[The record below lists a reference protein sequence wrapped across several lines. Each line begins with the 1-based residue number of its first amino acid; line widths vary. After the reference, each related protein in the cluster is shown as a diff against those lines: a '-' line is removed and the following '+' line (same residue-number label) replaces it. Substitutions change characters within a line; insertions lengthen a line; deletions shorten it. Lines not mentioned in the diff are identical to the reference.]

1 MNRDDDVTGST
12 HRPHR
17 TAPRVEP
24 NPSPAPPRR
33 HPQIRSHPISNP
45 DWEIPPAPR
54 AAGRPRPVPTSST
67 CPCRLAKQNRFSPPR
82 DSRNPRTHRPPR
94 RAAPPRY
101 PDPPRRGTSISQQPP
116 ILHRR
121 SPEFAASPSSA
132 VSPALRRAVYS
143 TPPPPPPPYPHP
155 HYPNHQRHADE
166 EIRRAAGHH
175 HHNNQPQHHYQHQQ
189 PHHQHQQ
196 PQPQHNHHQQQHQP
210 QHNHHQQ
217 QHQPQHN
224 HHQQQHQP
232 QHNHHHQQQQPTWKE
247 AEDDRRRYTPAH
259 QEAEA
264 DRRRYAPAH
273 QEAEADRRRYIS
285 AHQEAEAD
293 RRRYAPAHQEAEA
306 DRRRYSPAHQEAEDS
321 RRRYSSNHQEAED
334 SRRRYSS
341 SHQEAEDDRRRYAP
355 AHELRL
361 SPSVPRKRQRCALHD
376 GGDLEST
383 SSSGQLRQQPH
394 PNYAPVDSYVDR
406 TSAHPGYS
414 HESLSTHSDSKGSRK
429 VDMPSRTTLS
439 GSPRAT
445 VTAQP
450 RHTPQK
456 PTAPRRLSVW
466 QRIEESPASA
476 GQLPKAVH
484 ISPSK
489 SNNGGSASK
498 ELSSVISVDCKAK
511 SAGSNDG
518 DSTKVIKK
526 DAVKKVLSSVLV
538 KPSPESKEKE
548 RDAEKLPAKH
558 ENTQKNVSGSPS
570 KSLGLTGRPVAG
582 VKKVKK
588 IVIKKIVRKIGGK
601 DTQISSTIVSEKR
614 DTVDANANASEREE
628 GEIITS
634 SLEKDIISE
643 HNLVSTSDTA
653 GASNGVNV
661 QKGENNNSANSRKR
675 KATSAI
681 ESKKIL
687 DPVSING
694 SKHPG
699 KGNNRSSRDPGDT
712 NSASAIKSR
721 EALATRRSEH
731 SGKKDRSSMD
741 SGVMNATLAFTND
754 NHQKEEGEILSLSG
768 EMNATVASNPV
779 KNSGRSEDSSMEE
792 SKFPKD
798 TSENNTVSM
807 NGATVNHDVT
817 EICGSEDARREDND
831 IFIDAN
837 EEDARP
843 VSNFI
848 VAPSTTEFIMC
859 ERKGAQKN
867 EGMILT
873 GLGGKSISSF
883 GETTGTPRTTEVS
896 LRQDPWEEEGNMLT
910 HPSEKDSVS
919 ISCRGT
925 LNTMEFSG
933 NADVQNKEGKTPME
947 SSKGTVT
954 HHVKASNAR
963 ELDLNE
969 DTRNKESQILLEFCQ
984 SNTSKIRHHL
994 EAPNTSEAVMSI
1006 FVGREVGKSLV
1017 GSTERHAGTTG
1028 NSENTPEF
1036 SLIGGTDDSH
1046 MEDAPVGVEGRDF
1059 FNLPSSRNVE
1069 SRNVAPLDNDRI
1081 EDSAADIFSNNSE
1094 ARGATAQVAELINL
1108 HRGHLSTEIDFPLVN
1123 TCKSSSVSGNS
1134 EQSVPTALT
1143 LGSNFYFSNTESER
1157 QHEEMHERLEGQ
1169 KGLDVATPTEFDSLV
1184 KRRGVADNDL
1194 IGIGAQNWLTLP
1206 PTVNSIA
1213 MSRQFLTSDVTVRED
1228 RIGLD
1233 QSMDNDTSVSQ
1244 DHDVAHDMDPCGSV
1258 DAFSSQVNNINI
1270 SADDVPHSEP
1280 PSPKEITGK
1289 VENHGGIV
1297 LSGLQSVG
1305 SINVVDQYDPQM
1317 VDIPVGN
1324 PNEPA
1329 IQTIESTD
1337 VMDTELVSPQVSAEP
1352 DAGLVSPQ
1360 VSVEPDAEL
1369 VSPQVCVEPD
1379 HTSDSNA
1386 EGPVDD
1392 SSTKQALLS
1401 SWIESIVS
1409 EAKKEHQPCKSTLPS
1424 IVLPDKLL
1432 APKEDSRRAVSGL
1445 DGNPVVKPPLMNRTS
1460 SMPPTVAPKQVTLP
1474 SSSREPPRVSSN
1486 PRHKTW
1492 HRGDMTPSTS
1502 FHGSQPSGLPPKQP
1516 PRRNDKTSNSYIR
1529 KGNALIRNPATGNLS
1544 SSLDTQNKLN
1554 TPVTRRS
1561 MNFVRKVDSSGSVS
1575 RSNFTVERPKTPPL
1589 PLHAK
1594 SINSTT
1600 NLSEQLSKTLP
1611 KQHVPETEKEDPVGQ
1626 LNSGVDIPH
1635 IQSAQ
1640 ISEPSDATKVV
1651 YVRPKS
1657 NQLVAAQRQHPDD
1670 PINSSMDKVLA
1681 LQPPT
1686 SSDLYFKKR
1695 KNQIVLSSSS
1705 SDGPITKEA
1714 APAESLNSGENKGVQ
1729 IASSNN
1735 SINGLKGGPHK
1746 AFQRTNNM
1754 GTFSHVWTLSG
1765 QQPQRKGHVGASY
1778 MKAFPRI
1785 LPWKR
1790 KVYYKNFGSSHTQNV
1805 SSLRIV
1811 RKLLQTKKRDTTY
1824 TVSTNGFSIRK
1835 SAVSSAG
1842 GSSLKWSRSLEKCS
1856 QKVNEEASLA
1866 VANAERKRGEKRKR
1880 QSLRYTRR
1888 NDQYSLPTAG
1898 NQLRNSNQA
1907 SSDLRKSS
1915 SGNEYVRVSKGNQL
1929 VRNPKKVIRMLAN
1942 EKVRWSLHTVR
1953 SRLAKKQQYCQFF
1966 TRFGECKKPGGKCL
1980 YIHDRAKVTICT
1992 KFLKGLCSD
2001 TSCKLTHKVLPERM
2015 QDCSYF
2021 LKGLCTNT
2029 ACPYRHVKVNSNA
2042 PVCEDFLK
2050 GYCADGD
2057 EVLNDITGD
2066 LSILFKYYYS

>member
-1 MNRDDDVTGST
+1 MRWPPPTRDSSSSPDNLAPSPAILRAPPPLLTPNHPHQEAQAKVWTASAPFPDDLLLLILARLGCAATAARAGVLARRWHDLWTRLPVLGFPGVSFDSLEPALGRVSFVVSLLEIHVPDDKEDLDSKEEPRSYSPGVNSLMRAAERLAPPVGLTGVEFPELQALSLSGCVVDVNT
-12 HRPHR
+12 LLSRCPNIHVLNFKDTTNCLLSIEDNYHLKVHSASLQELVADTKKAWTSHVDIVAPLLKQLTISFRSLKELNISILAPMVEKADLRSSYQDQIKGERRMPSR
-17 TAPRVEP
+17 TAPHREL
-24 NPSPAPPRR
+24 NQTHHRR
-33 HPQIRSHPISNP
+33 RRDAIRRSDPISNP
-45 DWEIPPAPR
+45 QIGRFHPRHALPA
-54 AAGRPRPVPTSST
+54 
-67 CPCRLAKQNRFSPPR
+67 C
-82 DSRNPRTHRPPR
+82 RPP
-94 RAAPPRY
+94 P
-101 PDPPRRGTSISQQPP
+101 
-116 ILHRR
+116 
-121 SPEFAASPSSA
+121 
-132 VSPALRRAVYS
+132 
-143 TPPPPPPPYPHP
+143 
-155 HYPNHQRHADE
+155 
-166 EIRRAAGHH
+166 
-175 HHNNQPQHHYQHQQ
+175 HHYQHQQ
-189 PHHQHQQ
+189 PQHQHQHQ
-196 PQPQHNHHQQQHQP
+196 HQQPQHNHHQQPHQP

-224 HHQQQHQP
+224 HHQQQ
-232 QHNHHHQQQQPTWKE
+232 QPTWKEAVDDRRRYAPAHQE
-247 AEDDRRRYTPAH
+247 AEDDRRRYAPAHQEAEADRYAPAH

-273 QEAEADRRRYIS
+273 QEAEADRRRYS
-285 AHQEAEAD
+285 
-293 RRRYAPAHQEAEA
+293 
-306 DRRRYSPAHQEAEDS
+306 SAHQEAEDS
-321 RRRYSSNHQEAED
+321 RRRYSSA
-334 SRRRYSS
+334 
-341 SHQEAEDDRRRYAP
+341 HQEAEDDRRRYAP
-355 AHELRL
+355 PHELHL

-414 HESLSTHSDSKGSRK
+414 HESLSAHSDSKGSRK
-429 VDMPSRTTLS
+429 VDMPLRTTLS

-498 ELSSVISVDCKAK
+498 ELSSVISADCKAK

-518 DSTKVIKK
+518 DSTKVIKR
-526 DAVKKVLSSVLV
+526 ALSSVLV

-548 RDAEKLPAKH
+548 RDVEKLPAEH
-558 ENTQKNVSGSPS
+558 DNTPKNVSGSPS

-634 SLEKDIISE
+634 SLEKDIVSE

-653 GASNGVNV
+653 GAGNV
-661 QKGENNNSANSRKR
+661 QKGENNNSINSRKR

-687 DPVSING
+687 DPASLNG

-712 NSASAIKSR
+712 NAASAIKSR

-731 SGKKDRSSMD
+731 SGKKDRNSMD
-741 SGVMNATLAFTND
+741 SGVTND

-768 EMNATVASNPV
+768 EMNAAVASDPV

-798 TSENNTVSM
+798 TSENNTVSI
-807 NGATVNHDVT
+807 NGATVNHDAT
-817 EICGSEDARREDND
+817 EICGSRGARREDND

-837 EEDARP
+837 EEDVRP
-843 VSNFI
+843 
-848 VAPSTTEFIMC
+848 
-859 ERKGAQKN
+859 
-867 EGMILT
+867 
-873 GLGGKSISSF
+873 
-883 GETTGTPRTTEVS
+883 
-896 LRQDPWEEEGNMLT
+896 
-910 HPSEKDSVS
+910 
-919 ISCRGT
+919 
-925 LNTMEFSG
+925 
-933 NADVQNKEGKTPME
+933 
-947 SSKGTVT
+947 
-954 HHVKASNAR
+954 
-963 ELDLNE
+963 
-969 DTRNKESQILLEFCQ
+969 
-984 SNTSKIRHHL
+984 
-994 EAPNTSEAVMSI
+994 
-1006 FVGREVGKSLV
+1006 
-1017 GSTERHAGTTG
+1017 
-1028 NSENTPEF
+1028 
-1036 SLIGGTDDSH
+1036 
-1046 MEDAPVGVEGRDF
+1046 
-1059 FNLPSSRNVE
+1059 
-1069 SRNVAPLDNDRI
+1069 
-1081 EDSAADIFSNNSE
+1081 
-1094 ARGATAQVAELINL
+1094 
-1108 HRGHLSTEIDFPLVN
+1108 
-1123 TCKSSSVSGNS
+1123 
-1134 EQSVPTALT
+1134 
-1143 LGSNFYFSNTESER
+1143 
-1157 QHEEMHERLEGQ
+1157 
-1169 KGLDVATPTEFDSLV
+1169 
-1184 KRRGVADNDL
+1184 
-1194 IGIGAQNWLTLP
+1194 
-1206 PTVNSIA
+1206 
-1213 MSRQFLTSDVTVRED
+1213 
-1228 RIGLD
+1228 
-1233 QSMDNDTSVSQ
+1233 
-1244 DHDVAHDMDPCGSV
+1244 
-1258 DAFSSQVNNINI
+1258 
-1270 SADDVPHSEP
+1270 
-1280 PSPKEITGK
+1280 
-1289 VENHGGIV
+1289 
-1297 LSGLQSVG
+1297 
-1305 SINVVDQYDPQM
+1305 M

-1329 IQTIESTD
+1329 IQAIESTD
-1337 VMDTELVSPQVSAEP
+1337 VMDTELVSPQASAEP

-1369 VSPQVCVEPD
+1369 VSPQVSVEPDAELVSPQVSVEPD
-1379 HTSDSNA
+1379 HTYDSNA

-1409 EAKKEHQPCKSTLPS
+1409 EAKKENQPCKSTLPS

-1432 APKEDSRRAVSGL
+1432 APKEDSRRAVSDL
-1445 DGNPVVKPPLMNRTS
+1445 DGNPVVRPPLMNRTS
-1460 SMPPTVAPKQVTLP
+1460 SMPPMVAPKQVNLP
-1474 SSSREPPRVSSN
+1474 SSSREPPCLSSN

-1492 HRGDMTPSTS
+1492 HRGNMAPSTS

-1529 KGNALIRNPATGNLS
+1529 KGNALIRNPATGNPPRSS
-1544 SSLDTQNKLN
+1544 SSLDTQK
-1554 TPVTRRS
+1554 PVTRRS
-1561 MNFVRKVDSSGSVS
+1561 MNFVRKVDSNGSVA
-1575 RSNFTVERPKTPPL
+1575 RTNFTVERPKTPPL

-1600 NLSEQLSKTLP
+1600 SLSEQLSKTLP
-1611 KQHVPETEKEDPVGQ
+1611 KQHVPETEKQDPIGQ
-1626 LNSGVDIPH
+1626 LNSGVEIPH

-1640 ISEPSDATKVV
+1640 ISEPSDASKVV

-1705 SDGPITKEA
+1705 SDGLITKEA

-1729 IASSNN
+1729 VASSNN
-1735 SINGLKGGPHK
+1735 SINGLKGRPHK

-1778 MKAFPRI
+1778 VKAFPRI

-1811 RKLLQTKKRDTTY
+1811 R
-1824 TVSTNGFSIRK
+1824 
-1835 SAVSSAG
+1835 
-1842 GSSLKWSRSLEKCS
+1842 
-1856 QKVNEEASLA
+1856 
-1866 VANAERKRGEKRKR
+1866 
-1880 QSLRYTRR
+1880 
-1888 NDQYSLPTAG
+1888 
-1898 NQLRNSNQA
+1898 
-1907 SSDLRKSS
+1907 
-1915 SGNEYVRVSKGNQL
+1915 
-1929 VRNPKKVIRMLAN
+1929 
-1942 EKVRWSLHTVR
+1942 
-1953 SRLAKKQQYCQFF
+1953 
-1966 TRFGECKKPGGKCL
+1966 
-1980 YIHDRAKVTICT
+1980 
-1992 KFLKGLCSD
+1992 
-2001 TSCKLTHKVLPERM
+2001 
-2015 QDCSYF
+2015 
-2021 LKGLCTNT
+2021 
-2029 ACPYRHVKVNSNA
+2029 
-2042 PVCEDFLK
+2042 
-2050 GYCADGD
+2050 
-2057 EVLNDITGD
+2057 
-2066 LSILFKYYYS
+2066 